1 MNSIL
6 CVVTKNW
13 LFLHGNGCSVRYQH
27 RTLPNIFCLAVK
39 WVKTWRFF
47 AVISVI
53 PLAFLCCFFIFVCPK
68 WTIRASAAGLELVY
82 DLFSAFISHSV
93 SHEFLLFV
101 FKYALP
107 GLHNKTIVDVGS
119 RFGPILYA
127 VSYFGLR
134 LVVLKC
140 FVAAEPFHCTQK
152 RCEPLGFVNLFSIIG
167 KVDLVAYECM
177 HLNRPG
183 KKQITGFSL
192 FAANCRHQNQ
202 AKKVSRLATWTFRLQ
217 LLCD

>member
-1 MNSIL
+1 
-6 CVVTKNW
+6 
-13 LFLHGNGCSVRYQH
+13 
-27 RTLPNIFCLAVK
+27 
-39 WVKTWRFF
+39 
-47 AVISVI
+47 
-53 PLAFLCCFFIFVCPK
+53 
-68 WTIRASAAGLELVY
+68 
-82 DLFSAFISHSV
+82 LFSAFISHSV

-107 GLHNKTIVDVGS
+107 DLHNKTIVDVGS

-134 LVVLKC
+134 LVVLKR

-202 AKKVSRLATWTFRLQ
+202 AKKVSRLAT
-217 LLCD
+217 